1 LLSNGVPLLHPA
13 QYILGYRQRLK
24 RAAKASKRC
33 GKQNWATPHQLFDAL
48 HKEFH
53 FQTDVCA
60 EAENAKLPTYYNQA
74 TDGLVQEWSGVCWMN
89 PPYGETGKWMKKAY
103 ESAQAGA
110 TVVCLVP
117 VDTSTKWWWEYCS
130 RAAEIRFIVG
140 RLKFIDTGAV
150 IKRIGRFARSFENC
164 LSQLLP
170 RCRRIPQRTAGGDR
184 PVPDRTRHTIISM
197 MCGRQRHLRLFSTQT
212 ESSEQAKSQRN
223 LLADDGVTQSRPSEG
238 K

>member
-1 LLSNGVPLLHPA
+1 MPRKHANDA
-13 QYILGYRQRLK
+13 AKMRAYRLRLK

-150 IKRIGRFARSFENC
+150 SKRNAPANFASAIIVFSKFSGTGKVSYIDTVMIVI
-164 LSQLLP
+164 L
-170 RCRRIPQRTAGGDR
+170 G
-184 PVPDRTRHTIISM
+184 VTIIA
-197 MCGRQRHLRLFSTQT
+197 LRF
-212 ESSEQAKSQRN
+212 R
-223 LLADDGVTQSRPSEG
+223 R
-238 K
+238 

>member
-1 LLSNGVPLLHPA
+1 M
-13 QYILGYRQRLK
+13 
-24 RAAKASKRC
+24 AKASKRC

-48 HKEFH
+48 HKEFQ

-60 EAENAKLPTYYNQA
+60 EAENTKLPAYYDI
-74 TDGLVQEWSGVCWMN
+74 TKDGLAQDWSGVCWMN

-150 IKRIGRFARSFENC
+150 VK
-164 LSQLLP
+164 
-170 RCRRIPQRTAGGDR
+170 RTA
-184 PVPDRTRHTIISM
+184 PANFASAIIVF
-197 MCGRQRHLRLFSTQT
+197 RQ
-212 ESSEQAKSQRN
+212 N
-223 LLADDGVTQSRPSEG
+223 CSEG
-238 K
+238 KVSYIDTHWIIIFGVTIVALRFRRPS